1 MPFVTID
8 PEKCNRDGICVKACP
23 TTAIELTSQTELPTA
38 VTGFEAYCLACA
50 HCVAVCPT
58 GAISLDW
65 LQPGQCPSILRDFSL
80 GPEQTEQFLRSRRSI
95 RNFKDTKVAR
105 EKLARLLEMAAR
117 RGEKGFSSLVEE
129 AVEMYLE
136 AQRELDTARQ
146 IALEAR
152 GSLREADVEQL
163 REETSRI
170 RAEWR

>member
-1 MPFVTID
+1 M
-8 PEKCNRDGICVKACP
+8 R
-23 TTAIELTSQTELPTA
+23 TTIELR
-38 VTGFEAYCLACA
+38 
-50 HCVAVCPT
+50 
-58 GAISLDW
+58 DD
-65 LQPGQCPSILRDFSL
+65 LR
-80 GPEQTEQFLRSRRSI
+80 
-95 RNFKDTKVAR
+95 
-105 EKLARLLEMAAR
+105 ARLLEMAAR